1 MTGYFPASAE
11 EGFERGDDRGN
22 RRRLRGA
29 EPSRA
34 MVTRLEMRRR
44 LIARLPCWLA
54 GGLLLL
60 ALVGCRDIRV
70 RTYAQGYAFTPV
82 AGPQIAVVRSTRQMT
97 ALGIDL
103 RGIDYRHVFAVVL
116 LMGPHPYEGF
126 RQVIASI
133 KANDTRVRVVA
144 YEQAPD
150 TPGLERLNR
159 SYTVWLVPNLVY
171 RSGAQVEAVTPDGA
185 PFASTVLP

>member
-1 MTGYFPASAE
+1 MG
-11 EGFERGDDRGN
+11 
-22 RRRLRGA
+22 
-29 EPSRA
+29 
-34 MVTRLEMRRR
+34 TRLDRERR

-70 RTYAQGYAFTPV
+70 RTYAQGYSFTP
-82 AGPQIAVVRSTRQMT
+82 ASGPQITVVRSTRQMG

-126 RQVIASI
+126 HQVIASI

-144 YEQAPD
+144 FEQAPD
-150 TPGLERLNR
+150 TPGPDRLNR
-159 SYTVWLVPNLVY
+159 SYTVWVIPNLVY

-185 PFASTVLP
+185 PFASTILP